1 MGKAIATGELI
12 RISEIAADAGLCERL
27 LALAIGDG
35 ITLEV
40 GGVRGRW
47 ERVRDASG
55 SDALRPIGDMRA
67 AWARMCVGGQPMVAI
82 IEPQAEDPSLA
93 TFGLRLHL
101 WDTPEN
107 QIH

>member
-1 MGKAIATGELI
+1 
-12 RISEIAADAGLCERL
+12 
-27 LALAIGDG
+27 
-35 ITLEV
+35 
-40 GGVRGRW
+40 
-47 ERVRDASG
+47 
-55 SDALRPIGDMRA
+55 MRA
-67 AWARMCVGGQPMVAI
+67 TWARMCVGGQPMVAI